1 MTIFHSLADAWI
13 RRRVAHAK
21 PPADLSD
28 LRPATVITGGSRGI
42 GLALAKRFASG
53 GHAVVLVARHS
64 GPLNEAVSEIRG
76 HSPGFTVFSQAL
88 DVTEAGAFEHLSAF
102 LRAEGLYLDIL
113 INNAGLGLGGAFQD
127 HTVAKI
133 DALISLNVAALTRL
147 TRLALPGMLERG
159 GGGIIN
165 VASMGGYVPGP
176 YQAAY
181 YASKAY
187 VISLTEAVAS
197 ECAGLG
203 VRIAVVA
210 PGPVET
216 TFHASM
222 RAESAIY
229 RAIIP
234 AASPEQIAASVWW
247 QYRLGR
253 RVIAPGLLNPFAAY
267 ALRVLPHAISVPL
280 MGALLKSRRT

>member
-1 MTIFHSLADAWI
+1 MTIIHTLANAWVG
-13 RRRVAHAK
+13 RSAVKASERTAG
-21 PPADLSD
+21 LQ
-28 LRPATVITGGSRGI
+28 PATVITGGSRGI
-42 GLALAKRFASG
+42 GLALAKCFA
-53 GHAVVLVARHS
+53 GHGHTVMVVARHP
-64 GPLNEAVSEIRG
+64 GPLGEAVAEIRAQ
-76 HSPGFTVFSQAL
+76 SPKAAAFPVAL
-88 DVTEAGAFEHLSAF
+88 DVTDRGAFAHLSAA
-102 LRAEGLYLDIL
+102 LQAEGLYLDIL

-127 HTVAKI
+127 HTVEQI
-133 DALISLNVAALTRL
+133 DGLIALNVAALTRL
-147 TRLALPGMLERG
+147 TRLALPDQLARG
-159 GGGIIN
+159 RGGIIN
-165 VASMGGYVPGP
+165 VASMGGYIPGP

-187 VISLTEAVAS
+187 VISLTEALAS

-229 RAIIP
+229 RSVIP

-253 RVIAPGLLNPFAAY
+253 RVIVPGILNPIGAY
-267 ALRVLPHAISVPL
+267 ALRVLPHVLSVPL
-280 MGALLKSRRT
+280 MGMLLKPRPR